1 MSMLVDLKFA
11 VTRKP
16 APLRQS
22 PDVTSEVAK
31 ALAATYGKDESICIL
46 IDGMDERRFERL
58 RHNLTNIGHKA
69 KAKFGVSTQRGTD
82 ADGRAVLFAWAREP
96 RVRRQRARR
105 KDGP

>member
-1 MSMLVDLKFA
+1 MLVDLKFA

-46 IDGMDERRFERL
+46 IEGMDEKRLSRL
-58 RHNLTNIGHKA
+58 RHNLTNVGHKA
-69 KAKFGVSTQRGTD
+69 KARFGVTTQRGTD
-82 ADGRAVLFAWAREP
+82 GDGRAVLFAWAREARAP
-96 RVRRQRARR
+96 RMRGRRGR
-105 KDGP
+105 D